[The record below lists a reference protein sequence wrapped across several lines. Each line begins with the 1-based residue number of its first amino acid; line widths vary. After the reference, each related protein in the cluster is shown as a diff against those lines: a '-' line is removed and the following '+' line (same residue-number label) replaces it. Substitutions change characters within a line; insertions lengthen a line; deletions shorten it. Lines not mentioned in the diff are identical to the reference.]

1 MARRKAV
8 SKRTKPRPVIIA
20 GPVMTEVA
28 LTPVVT
34 TSTDPEIVITF
45 APMRGLDLFAAA
57 CDRAGIAHSNV
68 REIECRGSEIEIH
81 TYDSQRIV
89 VATKG
94 L

>member
-1 MARRKAV
+1 MARRKVAR
-8 SKRTKPRPVIIA
+8 RTKPRPVILA
-20 GPVMTEVA
+20 EPVMTEVA
-28 LTPVVT
+28 APAVE

-45 APMRGLDLFAAA
+45 EPMRGLALFAAA
-57 CDRAGIAHSNV
+57 CDRAGVAHSSV